1 MQRALVQYA
10 NPKNYDLVKEALV
23 KTGRTDLIGFG
34 KEYLIP
40 PRKIKAKENKIKTKE
55 NKKKGRR

>member
-40 PRKIKAKENKIKTKE
+40 PRKIKAKENK
-55 NKKKGRR
+55 KKGRR